1 MSNDLVHIQTPRALT
16 ALEGNVDS
24 INEAIATN
32 ISSGGISDVDLP
44 RVRISG
50 GSTPRWIVPTLEG
63 EDTLDRIIGVIAFAR
78 DTRVYY
84 PIAFGKRN
92 GRQPPGCSSSDGMSG
107 RGKPGGE
114 CLRCPL
120 AEFGSA
126 EEGGGQACK
135 QVKQL
140 FLLRDELLLPDV
152 VSLPPTSLKAARQFF
167 LQLTRQGLTYREVIV
182 SLELERAQNA
192 AGNQYGRAVL
202 KFVRR
207 LTPEEAARAHKY
219 NQLCRALAE
228 RVPTGLDPE
237 VQGASSE

>member
-1 MSNDLVHIQTPRALT
+1 MSNELVHIQTPRALT
-16 ALEGNVDS
+16 ALEGSVDS

-44 RVRISG
+44 RIRISAG
-50 GSTPRWIVPTLEG
+50 NTPRWIVPTLEG
-63 EDTLDRIIGVIAFAR
+63 EDTLDRITGVISFAR
-78 DTRVYY
+78 DTRIYY
-84 PIAFGKRN
+84 RAAFGKGN
-92 GRQPPGCSSSDGMSG
+92 GNLPPDCSSSDGITG
-107 RGKPGGE
+107 QGKPGGE
-114 CLRCPL
+114 CSRCPL

-126 EEGGGQACK
+126 EEGGGQACR

-140 FLLRDELLLPDV
+140 FVLRDELLLPDI

-182 SLELERAQNA
+182 SLELEKAQNA
-192 AGNQYGRAVL
+192 AGVQYCKAVL
-202 KFVRR
+202 RFLRR

-219 NQLCRALAE
+219 TQLCRTLAE

-237 VQGASSE
+237 MGGNSNE